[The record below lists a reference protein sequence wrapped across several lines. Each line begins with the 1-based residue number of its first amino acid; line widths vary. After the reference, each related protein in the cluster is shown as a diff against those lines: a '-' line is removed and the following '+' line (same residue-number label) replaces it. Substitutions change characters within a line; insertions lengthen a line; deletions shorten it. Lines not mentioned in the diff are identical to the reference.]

1 MAYLTIARI
10 TGDTDEL
17 LKGYRRSS
25 KTMEDVGRDHGM
37 LLHAAAG
44 ADDGLVI
51 VNLWESEAGSE
62 SAAEDPR
69 RNQEIERNGLK
80 PSQFS
85 REHHEVEDYFVG

>member
-10 TGDTDEL
+10 AGDTDEL
-17 LKGYRRSS
+17 LEGYRRSS
-25 KTMEDVGRDHGM
+25 KTMEDV
-37 LLHAAAG
+37 
-44 ADDGLVI
+44 GLVI

-62 SAAEDPR
+62 SAAKDPR